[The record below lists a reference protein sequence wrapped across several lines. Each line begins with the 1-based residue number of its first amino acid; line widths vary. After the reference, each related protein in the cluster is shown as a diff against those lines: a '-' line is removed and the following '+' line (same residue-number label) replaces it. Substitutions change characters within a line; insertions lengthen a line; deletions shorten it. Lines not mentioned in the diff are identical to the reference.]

1 MSGWD
6 ADPSVVEPGFDP
18 PPKTALVTGGA
29 RRLGKAI
36 VERLVSDGWAVAIHY
51 GRSRDEADAMAEAIR
66 DGGGCAVAV
75 GADLGA
81 EAEVAEIVPAAVE
94 ALGPL
99 GLLVNNASVFERDT
113 AADGTRES
121 WDLHMEA
128 NLRAPA
134 LLSKDFVRH
143 VPASNRGSIV
153 NIIDQRVWNP
163 TPGFMSYT
171 LSKMGLWDLT
181 RLMAL
186 DLAPRIRVNGVG
198 PGPTMPSPRQDVAE
212 FRRQAEMVLLE
223 RSVRPRE
230 IADTVAWLAQAVSV
244 TGQMIAVD
252 GGQHLQWPPMTDGVP
267 ED

>member
-1 MSGWD
+1 MSDWD
-6 ADPSVVEPGFDP
+6 TDPSVVDP
-18 PPKTALVTGGA
+18 AFGAAPRTALVTGGA
-29 RRLGKAI
+29 KRLGKAI
-36 VERLVSDGWAVAIHY
+36 VERLAGDGWAVAVHF
-51 GRSRDEADAMAEAIR
+51 GRSGDEAEQVVEAVR
-66 DGGGCAVAV
+66 AQGGKAVAV
-75 GADLGA
+75 GADLGD
-81 EAEVAEIVPAAVE
+81 EAAVGAVVPAAVH

-99 GLLVNNASVFERDT
+99 GLLVNNASVFERDS
-113 AADGTRES
+113 ARDGTRAS

-134 LLSKDFVRH
+134 LLSMDFVRYL
-143 VPASNRGSIV
+143 PDTCRGSIV

-198 PGPTMPSPRQDVAE
+198 PGPTMPSPRQDVTE

-223 RSVRPRE
+223 RSVRPQE
-230 IADTVAWLAQAVSV
+230 IADTVAWLAKADSV